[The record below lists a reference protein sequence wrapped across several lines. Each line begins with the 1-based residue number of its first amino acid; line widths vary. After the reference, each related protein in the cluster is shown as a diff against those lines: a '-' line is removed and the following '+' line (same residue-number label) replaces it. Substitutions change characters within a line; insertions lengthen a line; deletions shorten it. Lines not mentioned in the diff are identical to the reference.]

1 MGRSVGVR
9 ASVKGKRTPCLF
21 TFEHLGSSKH
31 MLKHRT
37 HCKYT
42 VILALTLAWGG
53 IQKTCGQD
61 LPFSASGKPIDL
73 SLRMEVAR
81 AIDRGNEW
89 LMKHQSDAGHWSD
102 ADHPAVTSLAL
113 VALQR
118 DPVENHA
125 GQKEPVLAKGYD
137 YLRSCAQPDGGI
149 YRIEMLQN
157 YHTSVSMMAF
167 LMRSHSEHEDILRRA
182 RQFVMRGQ
190 QDLGEKG
197 AIDNPLDGGIGYGT
211 SYTHSDLSNT
221 MHALEAL
228 YFSRHLAEDA
238 GESADALN
246 WEAALH
252 FLQQCQQLPDQNKG
266 EWVSKKLE
274 DRGGFVYFPG
284 NSKAGEHPEEDGVV
298 ALRSYGSISYAGMLS
313 YIYADLDP
321 SDIRV
326 EAVLDWLNR
335 HFTLEENP
343 GMGAQGLFFYYHTM
357 TKALTLARVNQIGP
371 EPSSKHD
378 WRHELAL
385 KLLDFQQGDG
395 SWKNDN
401 ARWWED
407 DPALATSYA
416 LLTLEI
422 IYQGL

>member
-1 MGRSVGVR
+1 MKFHDTFFRWTIFLDLMLVLGGV
-9 ASVKGKRTPCLF
+9 S
-21 TFEHLGSSKH
+21 
-31 MLKHRT
+31 
-37 HCKYT
+37 T
-42 VILALTLAWGG
+42 VF
-53 IQKTCGQD
+53 GQD

-81 AIDRGNEW
+81 AVDRGNQW
-89 LMKHQSDAGHWSD
+89 LIQHQSEAGHWSD
-102 ADHPAVTSLAL
+102 ADHPAVTGLAL

-125 GQKEPVLAKGYD
+125 EKKEPILAKGYD

-149 YRIEMLQN
+149 YRIDMLQN
-157 YHTSVSMMAF
+157 YDTSVSMMAF
-167 LMRSHSEHEDILRRA
+167 LMRSHPDHEGILRRA
-182 RQFVMRGQ
+182 RQFVIRGQ
-190 QDLGEKG
+190 QDLGEEG
-197 AIDNPLDGGIGYGT
+197 FIDAPLDGGVGFGA

-238 GESADALN
+238 NESTDTLN

-252 FLQQCQQLPDQNKG
+252 FLEQCQQLPEHNKG
-266 EWVSKKLE
+266 DWVSRKPE
-274 DRGGFVYFPG
+274 DRGGFVSFPG
-284 NSKAGEHPEEDGVV
+284 SSEAGEHPEENGVV

-321 SDIRV
+321 SDKRV
-326 EAVLDWLNR
+326 QAVLDWLNQ
-335 HFTLEENP
+335 HFTLDENP

-357 TKALTLARVNQIGP
+357 NKALTLARVNQIGDGAG
-371 EPSSKHD
+371 KHD

-385 KLLDFQQGDG
+385 KLLDLQQGDG

>member
-1 MGRSVGVR
+1 MIQQSTYNCWAV
-9 ASVKGKRTPCLF
+9 F
-21 TFEHLGSSKH
+21 
-31 MLKHRT
+31 
-37 HCKYT
+37 
-42 VILALTLAWGG
+42 LALTLAWAG
-53 IQKTCGQD
+53 IGNASGQE
-61 LPFSASGKPIDL
+61 LPFSTSGKPIDL

-81 AIDRGNEW
+81 AIDRGSQW
-89 LMKHQSDAGHWSD
+89 LMQHQSDAGNWSD
-102 ADHPAVTSLAL
+102 ADHPALTGLAL

-125 GQKEPVLAKGYD
+125 EKKEPILAKGYD
-137 YLRSCAQPDGGI
+137 YLRSCVHPDGGI

-167 LMRSHSEHEDILRRA
+167 LMRSHPDHEGILRRA
-182 RQFVMRGQ
+182 RQFVIRGQ
-190 QDLGEKG
+190 QDQGEVG
-197 AIDNPLDGGIGYGT
+197 AMDDALDGGIGYGT

-238 GESADALN
+238 HETTDTLN

-252 FLQQCQQLPDQNKG
+252 FLEQCQQLPEHNKG
-266 EWVSKKLE
+266 DWVSRKPE

-284 NSKAGEHPEEDGVV
+284 NSKAGEHPEENGVV

-321 SDIRV
+321 SDKRV
-326 EAVLDWLNR
+326 QAVLDWLNQ
-335 HFTLEENP
+335 HFTLDENP
-343 GMGAQGLFFYYHTM
+343 GMGAQGLFFYYHAM
-357 TKALTLARVNQIGP
+357 TKALTLARVNQIGDG
-371 EPSSKHD
+371 SVKHD

-385 KLLDFQQGDG
+385 KLLDLQQGDG
-395 SWKNDN
+395 SWENDN